1 MKTSNKT
8 NRRFLG
14 IAVVMMVLSLVNANL
29 SAQES
34 FNENSLAEFSG
45 NFFLNIKYE
54 IIHAISESNVEYSE
68 LDSETIEDWMMNPT
82 EWKDNNVEN
91 LVEEVS
97 FEEKEMILEDWM
109 MKANWE
115 DNSLIEEELQ
125 IEDWMTNPANW
136 NKNK

>member
-1 MKTSNKT
+1 
-8 NRRFLG
+8 
-14 IAVVMMVLSLVNANL
+14 
-29 SAQES
+29 
-34 FNENSLAEFSG
+34 
-45 NFFLNIKYE
+45 
-54 IIHAISESNVEYSE
+54 
-68 LDSETIEDWMMNPT
+68 MMNPT